1 MRVIIE
7 KHERRL
13 TVFEGGREVFR
24 CRVALGCEPEGP
36 KQREG
41 DGRTPEGVYTSSVW
55 SRSGASMGAA
65 WACPI
70 RAYGMRRRRFCG
82 GRSTGLRFS
91 LWTRPIA
98 RAAGPHGDRRWAG
111 RSIFM
116 REEATATGPRG
127 VSRWTLRTWIVFF
140 PCGTG
145 WRPWRSA
152 PRQVAFQR
160 GICYTTRGRA
170 RRGSDGQSSMSGGLE
185 GRRPATSI
193 VAESAQCVGLPVSV
207 DSSGSLC
214 AAAHRADAS
223 LRPFRR
229 EPGSTAPV
237 LWIRK
242 PCTRFFEGGCAA

>member
-1 MRVIIE
+1 MRE
-7 KHERRL
+7 
-13 TVFEGGREVFR
+13 
-24 CRVALGCEPEGP
+24 
-36 KQREG
+36 
-41 DGRTPEGVYTSSVW
+41 DGRCSAAAWRWDVSRRVQSSAKGMGVRRRASIPSVW

-116 REEATATGPRG
+116 REEAIATGPRG

-145 WRPWRSA
+145 WRRGDPPLDKLHSNGASAILRVAAQGAVQTANHPCQEVWRAADPQPQSSQRALSARSA
-152 PRQVAFQR
+152 RL
-160 GICYTTRGRA
+160 G
-170 RRGSDGQSSMSGGLE
+170 
-185 GRRPATSI
+185 
-193 VAESAQCVGLPVSV
+193 
-207 DSSGSLC
+207 
-214 AAAHRADAS
+214 
-223 LRPFRR
+223 
-229 EPGSTAPV
+229 
-237 LWIRK
+237 
-242 PCTRFFEGGCAA
+242 

>member
-1 MRVIIE
+1 
-7 KHERRL
+7 
-13 TVFEGGREVFR
+13 
-24 CRVALGCEPEGP
+24 
-36 KQREG
+36 
-41 DGRTPEGVYTSSVW
+41 
-55 SRSGASMGAA
+55 MGAA

-70 RAYGMRRRRFCG
+70 RAYGMRRRRFCE
-82 GRSTGLRFS
+82 GRSTGLPFS
-91 LWTRPIA
+91 LWTRPIK

-116 REEATATGPRG
+116 REEAIATGPRG

-145 WRPWRSA
+145 CRPWRSA

-193 VAESAQCVGLPVSV
+193 VAESAQCV
-207 DSSGSLC
+207 LC
-214 AAAHRADAS
+214 
-223 LRPFRR
+223 PFRLIP
-229 EPGSTAPV
+229 PGRSAQPPTELMLPSV
-237 LWIRK
+237 LSGDSPDPPHRPLDSEALHK
-242 PCTRFFEGGCAA
+242 VF

>member
-1 MRVIIE
+1 
-7 KHERRL
+7 
-13 TVFEGGREVFR
+13 
-24 CRVALGCEPEGP
+24 
-36 KQREG
+36 
-41 DGRTPEGVYTSSVW
+41 
-55 SRSGASMGAA
+55 MGAA

-193 VAESAQCVGLPVSV
+193 VVESAQCV
-207 DSSGSLC
+207 LC
-214 AAAHRADAS
+214 
-223 LRPFRR
+223 PFRLIP
-229 EPGSTAPV
+229 PGRSAQPPTGLMLPSVPSGESPALPYRSLDSEALYKV
-237 LWIRK
+237 
-242 PCTRFFEGGCAA
+242 F